1 MSSVLHGACREDGI
15 RRCLENRT
23 GELIKIL
30 FLTLADQIQM
40 GWPDAFT
47 LAVTSI
53 VWGVVMWRV
62 FSR

>member
-1 MSSVLHGACREDGI
+1 M
-15 RRCLENRT
+15 
-23 GELIKIL
+23 KIL
-30 FLTLADQIQM
+30 FLTLADQTQM

-53 VWGVVMWRV
+53 VRGVVMWRV